1 MGKGRQETRRA
12 IRFLEYLGARAL
24 FSLARLLPLKQGH
37 RVGRALGYAI
47 YTLLSRRRAVAL
59 ENLRRAFQGVMN
71 EQEIRRI
78 ARASCDAFVAT
89 IFEAVKLQPLFN
101 APDAGERLRESTEGL
116 DLLFQKAR
124 EIHEASGGCIFVTP
138 HLGNWEFLPH
148 VGTLAGIP
156 LVIVVRPLDNP
167 YLERWLYTRRS
178 QSGQIVIPKKN
189 ALYLLQKTLRQGK
202 SIGLLPD
209 QSVGKGI
216 PVEYFGRP
224 AMTTPIPAM
233 LALLY
238 HRPIVVV
245 ACCRKPGDFRYEGF
259 VSDPI
264 RPRPAEDER
273 AEIDRLTTQMNLQME
288 AFIRKYPE
296 QYLWLHNRWKTYGS
310 KASKIG

>member
-1 MGKGRQETRRA
+1 MGKKPQGTRRA
-12 IRFLEYLGARAL
+12 IRFLEYLGARTL
-24 FSLARLLPLKQGH
+24 FSLARLLPIKQGH
-37 RVGRALGYAI
+37 RVSRALGSVIFA
-47 YTLLSRRRAVAL
+47 LLPRRRAVAL
-59 ENLRRAFQGVMN
+59 ENLRRAFQGIMD
-71 EQEIRRI
+71 EQEVRRI

-89 IFEAVKLQPLFN
+89 IFEAIKHQPLFN
-101 APDAGERLRESTEGL
+101 APDAKERLRESTEGL
-116 DLLFQKAR
+116 DRLFQKAR

-167 YLERWLYTRRS
+167 YLEQWLYARRA
-178 QSGQIVIPKKN
+178 QSGQLIIPKKN
-189 ALYLLQKTLRQGK
+189 ALYLLQKTLRRGK

-264 RPRPAEDER
+264 WPDVSSDER
-273 AEIDRLTTQMNLQME
+273 SEIGRLTAQMNRQME

-296 QYLWLHNRWKTYGS
+296 QYLWFHNRWKTYGS
-310 KASKIG
+310 

>member
-1 MGKGRQETRRA
+1 MSKRQHGTRRMYQ
-12 IRFLEYLGARAL
+12 ILEYLGARAL

-37 RVGRALGYAI
+37 RVSRALGYLI
-47 YTLLSRRRAVAL
+47 YALLARRRAIAL
-59 ENLRRAFQGVMN
+59 ENLRQAFRGAVD
-71 EQEIRRI
+71 EQEVRRI
-78 ARASCDAFVAT
+78 ARASCYAFVAT
-89 IFEAVKLQPLFN
+89 IFEAIKHQPLFN
-101 APDAGERLRESTEGL
+101 APDAKERLRESTEGL

-167 YLERWLYTRRS
+167 YLERLLYSRRA
-178 QSGQIVIPKKN
+178 QSGQLIVPKKN

-238 HRPIVVV
+238 NRPIVVV
-245 ACCRKPGDFRYEGF
+245 ACCRKPEDFRYEGF

-264 RPRPAEDER
+264 WPEASRDER
-273 AEIDRLTTQMNLQME
+273 SEIVRLTAQMNRQME

-296 QYLWLHNRWKTYGS
+296 QYLWLHNRWKSY
-310 KASKIG
+310 